1 MYNVSEVAVSKVD
14 LHIHSKFSDDAEL
27 SIKEIMEKCMALN
40 MELVSITDHNSVQ
53 GASESLEWNSG
64 MRVLSGVELDCTYKG
79 NNFHL
84 LGYGFDHKRKEFY
97 EIERYI
103 FEQEVEAAEKK
114 ILLFQRATGIPAS
127 AAEIIA
133 AAGGGV
139 VTGEHV
145 AEHVL
150 ARGDASERELLK
162 PYLPGG
168 DKSDMPFV
176 RFYWDFFSHGK
187 PAHVPIRYISLADAN
202 DLIHSANGISVL
214 AHPAQNLTGGYGLL
228 DSIIA
233 EGIDGL
239 EVFSSYHSKDE
250 AAHFL
255 DVARQNSLLVT
266 SGSDFHGRNKPNIE
280 IGCHGATLTDRELM
294 VNLEIIGPKRVIQI
308 R

>member
-27 SIKEIMEKCMALN
+27 PIKYIMEKCMARN

-53 GASESLEWNSG
+53 GASESLEWNTE
-64 MRVLSGVELDCTYKG
+64 MRVLSGVELDCTYRG

-97 EIERYI
+97 EIERDI

-114 ILLFQRATGIPAS
+114 IVLFQKATGIPAS

-133 AAGGGV
+133 SAGGGI

-145 AEHVL
+145 AEYVL
-150 ARGDASERELLK
+150 AREDASEYEALK

-214 AHPAQNLTGGYGLL
+214 AHPAQNLKGGYGLL

-239 EVFSSYHSKDE
+239 EVFSSYHSKED
-250 AAHFL
+250 AAYFL
-255 DVARQNSLLVT
+255 DVAKQNGLLVT
-266 SGSDFHGRNKPNIE
+266 SGSDFNRKNKPNIE
-280 IGCHGATLTDRELM
+280 IGCYGAA
-294 VNLEIIGPKRVIQI
+294 
-308 R
+308 